1 MASAGL
7 SSAGVTSRLEAT
19 AGKLVEPTPRP
30 ARAASPREFFPKALR
45 DVGGWFPGDSMIKIL
60 FANDPDDLADNDL
73 ADGVYFSGTLIS
85 FWSLRT

>member
-1 MASAGL
+1 
-7 SSAGVTSRLEAT
+7 
-19 AGKLVEPTPRP
+19 
-30 ARAASPREFFPKALR
+30 
-45 DVGGWFPGDSMIKIL
+45 MIQIL